1 MFEMQTVINNGQYMQ
16 NNSRKRLKN
25 NDDTFQPEHLSPEN
39 LAERLD
45 EAMPCHN
52 YQVLHNAC

>member
-1 MFEMQTVINNGQYMQ
+1 MFEMQTVINDDQYMQ
-16 NNSRKRLKN
+16 KNSRKRLKK

-52 YQVLHNAC
+52 YQVLQ

>member
-25 NDDTFQPEHLSPEN
+25 NDDIFQPEHLSPEN

-52 YQVLHNAC
+52 YQVLQ